1 MDQWR
6 AGQGYAL
13 ELENAWYNPR
23 RSEPTESGQRR
34 TGWVR
39 DEDVN
44 RQREDACGGWMVGG
58 T

>member
-1 MDQWR
+1 MP
-6 AGQGYAL
+6 
-13 ELENAWYNPR
+13 ELGNVWYNPV
-23 RSEPTESGQRR
+23 RSEPTGSGQRR

-39 DEDVN
+39 DGDVN